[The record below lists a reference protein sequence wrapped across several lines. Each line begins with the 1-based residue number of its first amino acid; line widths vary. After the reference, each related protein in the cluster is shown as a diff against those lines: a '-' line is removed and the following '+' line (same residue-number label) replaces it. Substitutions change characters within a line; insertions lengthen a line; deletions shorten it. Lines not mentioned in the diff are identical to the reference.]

1 MTDTLIKTKRT
12 ALSWDQE
19 FKPVVKDLQEYL
31 ERMTGANSVTNTE
44 LFMLCLA
51 VGFEMNKT
59 RPVPPKKSDAV
70 RISYLKEPHLAI
82 MKSVALTHSQ
92 DHMILM
98 NEDQIYDVVE
108 QYAAG
113 GLEIL
118 AVEMKNQVNFPVY
131 LVKFLHESLKK
142 RNLV

>member
-82 MKSVALTHSQ
+82 MRSVALTHSQ

-118 AVEMKNQVNFPVY
+118 AVEMKNQVNFPAY